1 MPNETFYTVVSSVSF
16 TLLGLWWV
24 VVQNNE
30 AWRRDPGR
38 RAMAWAV
45 SLHFALPGAM
55 SIMSLVAP
63 DVGWLWRA
71 TFVAAGLLGIGGVG
85 WFIRTLREEYDAPTV
100 LRIIEYTAL
109 PIYVVVTVLALFPEL
124 ARTLVPDLA
133 PIQVEGFILAIL
145 VFLGVQAA
153 WILTIEPP
161 RATAE
166 PAARDIDVMPRP
178 LPPALYSE
186 PVATA
191 SPARDQ
197 SLNEPG

>member
-1 MPNETFYTVVSSVSF
+1 
-16 TLLGLWWV
+16 
-24 VVQNNE
+24 
-30 AWRRDPGR
+30 
-38 RAMAWAV
+38 MAWAV

-55 SIMSLVAP
+55 SILSLVAP
-63 DVGWLWRA
+63 DFGWIWRA
-71 TFVAAGLLGIGGVG
+71 TFVAAGLLGIAGVG

-100 LRIIEYTAL
+100 LRIIEYVAL
-109 PIYVVVTVLALFPEL
+109 PIYVVVTVLSLFPEI

-133 PIQVEGFILAIL
+133 PIQVEGFILAVL

-161 RATAE
+161 RE
-166 PAARDIDVMPRP
+166 PAEAATTDVDVMPRP
-178 LPPALYSE
+178 LPPGVYSD